1 MQNFLEMQCSV
12 DDLVHSLELLIFI
25 IYQYYLMKWIGDPDT
40 KKKILT
46 YHLYGINISLFLKNY
61 FR

>member
-12 DDLVHSLELLIFI
+12 DDLVDSLELLIFI

-40 KKKILT
+40 KKKNSYIPFIW
-46 YHLYGINISLFLKNY
+46 YKYIAFS
-61 FR
+61 

>member
-1 MQNFLEMQCSV
+1 MQCSV
-12 DDLVHSLELLIFI
+12 DDLVDSLELLIFI

-46 YHLYGINISLFLKNY
+46 YHLYGINISLFLKNC